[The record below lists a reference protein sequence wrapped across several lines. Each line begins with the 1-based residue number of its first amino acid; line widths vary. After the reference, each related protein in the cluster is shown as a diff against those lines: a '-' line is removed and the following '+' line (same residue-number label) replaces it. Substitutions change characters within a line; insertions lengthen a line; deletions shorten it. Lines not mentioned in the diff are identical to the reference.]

1 MDGGTDY
8 VLDEQV
14 GFLLRKANQ
23 RHRRIFSAASD
34 LAPQQFAA
42 LAVLGESGPTSQ
54 NLLGRLTAMDAATI
68 QGVVERLESQGL
80 VERGD
85 DPDDAR
91 VRLVSLTDA
100 GRTTLDEMI
109 PTARAI
115 TASTLESLDASEA
128 ETLLGLLR
136 MIADDGSG
144 DTDSG

>member
-1 MDGGTDY
+1 VDHEY

-23 RHRRIFSAASD
+23 RHRRIFSAAAD

-80 VERGD
+80 VERRD

-91 VRLVSLTDA
+91 VRLVSLTDD
-100 GRTTLDEMI
+100 GRSALDEMVPI
-109 PTARAI
+109 ARAI
-115 TASTLESLDASEA
+115 TSETLQPLDVAEA

-136 MIADDGSG
+136 RISDDPSGEG
-144 DTDSG
+144 DTG